1 LTSAGLGNRLSG
13 PLEASWG
20 KVTRHRLNRGGDR
33 QANHALWRIVL
44 TRMSCHAPT
53 KVYVA
58 LRTAEGESK
67 REIMR
72 VLKPRRPGGLPLPA
86 PGLELLG
93 AAGLAHTYR
102 LPRSRWPAIDLP
114 AQRSEEH

>member
-1 LTSAGLGNRLSG
+1 MA
-13 PLEASWG
+13 PLEASSG

-58 LRTAEGESK
+58 RCTAEGKSK

-72 VLKPRRPGGLPLPA
+72 ILKRYVARVGLPLPT

-93 AAGLAHTYR
+93 AAGLAHKFR
-102 LPRSRWPAIDLP
+102 LPRSRWPAYDLS
-114 AQRSEEH
+114 ARRSELHTTSSK